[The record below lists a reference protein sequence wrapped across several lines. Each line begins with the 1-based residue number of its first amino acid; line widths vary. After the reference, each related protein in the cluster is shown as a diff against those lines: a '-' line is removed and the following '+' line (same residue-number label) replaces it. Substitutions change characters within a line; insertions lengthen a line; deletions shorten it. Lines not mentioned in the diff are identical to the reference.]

1 MNALD
6 ILKSGHQAAL
16 RTLEDFPDEAWDRSG
31 ACGMWSVKDII
42 AHLTSIEK
50 VLVDVLGT
58 FVGKEGPTP
67 YLKKFTEMDSSQFNE
82 SEVALRKEKSVQ
94 EVLFEYHETHEQAL
108 SLATQI
114 RPETFGQVGTLPWFG
129 AEYALDDYIVY
140 TIFGHTSEHSAWI
153 AAFRDRIG

>member
-6 ILKSGHQAAL
+6 ILKSGHQAIL
-16 RTLEDFPDEAWDRSG
+16 RTLEGFPDEAWDSSD

-42 AHLTSIEK
+42 AHLTSYEK

-67 YLKKFTEMDSSQFNE
+67 SLKKFKEMDAPQFNE
-82 SEVALRKEKSVQ
+82 SEVALRKEKSGQ
-94 EVLFEYHETHEQAL
+94 DVLFEFNEAHGQVM
-108 SLATQI
+108 SLAAQI
-114 RPETFGQVGTLPWFG
+114 RPEAFRQVGTLPWFG

-140 TIFGHTSEHSAWI
+140 TFFGHKCEHFSRI
-153 AAFRDRIG
+153 AAFRDRVG